1 MEFLCKSVIHCSRT
15 LFNSFKSFSSTLN
28 DLSDSVSDT
37 QCLSRGRC
45 FSKSKPVKNPFIRWE
60 RRCVCQSQTTID
72 NFKAKSLINQNDPL
86 KTHQPHIYCHI
97 IAYKF
102 PPYFRKATYCQV
114 LYIEYILVEAHH
126 RTTLVVVY
134 KCMRMSHQRKEY
146 EDGSKEFQNIF
157 DNNPLPL
164 FHLNVM

>member
-15 LFNSFKSFSSTLN
+15 LFNSFKSFSLTRN

-45 FSKSKPVKNPFIRWE
+45 FSKSKLVKNPFIRWE
-60 RRCVCQSQTTID
+60 PRCVCQSQTTID

-102 PPYFRKATYCQV
+102 RKSH
-114 LYIEYILVEAHH
+114 LLSSF
-126 RTTLVVVY
+126 VY
-134 KCMRMSHQRKEY
+134 WIIKSCVIVFKCMRMSHQRKEY

-164 FHLNVM
+164 FNLNVM